1 MIALYKFSN
10 RLEEKFKDVICH
22 LGETPAYF
30 YSKNALLDQVMIPM
44 VIITP
49 SSFVNELASLSVPV
63 VPLSISI
70 SDIRSELH
78 KNIPQPNKIF
88 FITAEH
94 DIPVLTFENS
104 MDPCE
109 GLEIVSKKCLPVHAL
124 NKDDVLLAPIWDKHS
139 VATPQIAR
147 FIHYIEPT
155 HSSIV
160 NAVRQACSLIPFT
173 RDMVR
178 EKYQVEAIV
187 KSSHEGVIAVDRQG
201 YITIANE
208 NAKSILGLPE
218 IEVGSKI
225 TNYIPQSDMLR
236 VLETGKAELG
246 DIAKIQ
252 NRQIVIN
259 RYPVLINH
267 KVVGAVSNFKELTHI
282 QKMEMK
288 LRKKL
293 YNKGLGAKYR
303 LQDIVGNSKEI
314 VESLQQALLYAQ
326 TDASVLITGESG
338 TGKELFA
345 QGIHLES
352 SRASGPFVAVNC
364 AAFPESLLES
374 ELFGYEEGSFTGA
387 NKGGK
392 QGLFELAHG
401 GTLFLDEIGEMPL
414 RIQALLLRVL
424 QEKCIRRI
432 GGERI
437 IPVDVRIIA
446 ATNKHLE
453 NAISTNE
460 FRADLYY
467 RINVLTLEL
476 PSLRRRLEDIP
487 ALVRN
492 MINQFNHEQQRN
504 IEYIEEDLLDL
515 LKEYQWPGNIR
526 ELRNVIERMVLL
538 AKGKSLCMKDATFFS
553 QKLTSAYQSN
563 AARATNIKQNEKA
576 LIMDTLKKTPNK
588 TLAARELG
596 IDRSTL
602 WRKLKEYNL

>member
-1 MIALYKFSN
+1 
-10 RLEEKFKDVICH
+10 
-22 LGETPAYF
+22 
-30 YSKNALLDQVMIPM
+30 
-44 VIITP
+44 
-49 SSFVNELASLSVPV
+49 
-63 VPLSISI
+63 
-70 SDIRSELH
+70 
-78 KNIPQPNKIF
+78 
-88 FITAEH
+88 
-94 DIPVLTFENS
+94 
-104 MDPCE
+104 
-109 GLEIVSKKCLPVHAL
+109 
-124 NKDDVLLAPIWDKHS
+124 
-139 VATPQIAR
+139 
-147 FIHYIEPT
+147 
-155 HSSIV
+155 
-160 NAVRQACSLIPFT
+160 
-173 RDMVR
+173 MVR